1 VRQYPLT
8 ALILARHAT
17 RKIMMK
23 AWLTLIKAPDSR
35 ARSVSK
41 ALTWR
46 VTATLT
52 TAIIAFIV
60 TGEIGTAVAI
70 GSVEFFMKFVIYYVH
85 ERLWLKVR

>member
-1 VRQYPLT
+1 M
-8 ALILARHAT
+8 I
-17 RKIMMK
+17 K
-23 AWLTLIKAPDSR
+23 AWLTSIKEPDSR
-35 ARSVSK
+35 VRSVSK

-52 TAIIAFIV
+52 TAIIAFVI

-85 ERLWLKVR
+85 ERLWLKV

>member
-1 VRQYPLT
+1 
-8 ALILARHAT
+8 
-17 RKIMMK
+17 M
-23 AWLTLIKAPDSR
+23 IKRWMASIKEVDSR

-52 TAIIAFIV
+52 MAVIAFFI
-60 TGEIGTAVAI
+60 TGELGTAVAI
-70 GSVEFFMKFVIYYVH
+70 GSIEFFMKFVIYYTH

>member
-1 VRQYPLT
+1 M
-8 ALILARHAT
+8 I
-17 RKIMMK
+17 KG
-23 AWLTLIKAPDSR
+23 WLLSIKAADSR

-52 TAIIAFIV
+52 TAIIAFII

-70 GSVEFFMKFVIYYVH
+70 GGVEFFMKFIIYYVH

>member
-1 VRQYPLT
+1 
-8 ALILARHAT
+8 
-17 RKIMMK
+17 M
-23 AWLTLIKAPDSR
+23 IKRWIASIKEADSR

-52 TAIIAFIV
+52 TAVIAFFI
-60 TGEIGTAVAI
+60 TGELGTAVAI
-70 GSVEFFMKFVIYYVH
+70 GSIEFFMKFVINYAH